1 MEYFTLNNGLEV
13 IFEKQQKTKV
23 CSIYFAIKTGSVNEP
38 EELAGVSH
46 FLEHLLFKGK
56 ATATV
61 IESCGGYLNAYTSLD
76 ETVFYITLP
85 SENFEIG
92 IKEIKNLVYNLSF
105 SKEEVELEKNII
117 IEELKG
123 GKDNPFKLLYEK
135 IFEKTFQN
143 IGYKRPVIGLKESIK
158 SITHEKILEYYK
170 NYYSPSNST
179 LIIVGDLIEDDV
191 IRKVEEIFSDI
202 KCEKNSI
209 IELDFKENEKN
220 NFNIF
225 VEKLDCSHFY
235 LGISFKLPKFNSDDF
250 VSLDVFANFFGSGQ
264 SSYLVK
270 KLKKEK
276 ELVLD
281 IASYIYP
288 MKYFSI
294 FLITA
299 IVSTDKDIKLVLS
312 EIFNELEFFQKNE
325 LTLTD
330 IEKSVLN
337 LKSEIYYDKESC
349 SEEAKKILF
358 YHIITGDYK
367 NEKIYI
373 RKLNKITPKKIKNAV
388 KNWLDKNFATVVML
402 SPVDLEFNE
411 ITSNVYSLKKNLK
424 KRELI
429 KLDNGIKIIFE
440 KIKRTPI
447 VAYKIGAFG
456 GLRFENENNNGISY
470 LLAKYLTK
478 GSVNYSENEI
488 FEQIESRGGELI
500 SFSGRNSIGISG
512 YVLKN
517 ELLRSFEVL
526 KDIIFNSIFP
536 EYKLNRLKN
545 EILGRIKLE
554 KDTPME
560 YALRLF
566 YKNIFKGHHYQ
577 FDIKGEE
584 KNIKKFKVTEVKEF
598 YKKIF
603 VPENIVFSFAGD
615 FTIQQ
620 KDEII
625 ESLNLI
631 KSAGEFCIKEKKLPD
646 KIKEQRI
653 VEKYNKNQSYI
664 ITGFIA
670 PEHGHKDSFAMTLIK
685 NALGNQSGRLFNN
698 IREKL
703 GLCYAIFPFYL
714 NGIDGGC
721 FGIYVNTDKKLTEK
735 VLKELDLLI
744 DELVENGITEEE
756 LNLAR
761 NYLIGNYKIS
771 QQKFISIAGNNF
783 FNELYG
789 FGLNFEKKY
798 LQKIKTLS
806 KDEVDKVIK
815 KYFTS
820 PRITLCL
827 N

>member
-1 MEYFTLNNGLEV
+1 MEYFTLSNGLEV
-13 IFEKQQKTKV
+13 IFEKQNKIKV

-38 EELAGVSH
+38 DDLSGISH

-56 ATATV
+56 ATATI

-76 ETVFYITLP
+76 ETVFYVTIP

-92 IKEIKNLVYNLSF
+92 LKEIKNLIYNPSF

-135 IFEKTFQN
+135 IFENTFQN
-143 IGYKRPVIGLKESIK
+143 IGYKKPVIGLKK
-158 SITHEKILEYYK
+158 SIQSITYEKILEYYK
-170 NYYSPSNST
+170 KYYSPTNST
-179 LIIVGDLIEDDV
+179 LIIVGDLNEDDV
-191 IRKVEEIFSDI
+191 KIKVENTFSDI
-202 KCEKNSI
+202 KCNNN
-209 IELDFKENEKN
+209 IEGLDFQENEKN
-220 NFNIF
+220 KFNIII
-225 VEKLDCSHFY
+225 EKLDCSHFY
-235 LGISFKLPKFNSDDF
+235 LGISFKLPEFNSEDF
-250 VSLDVFANFFGSGQ
+250 VALDVFANFLGSGQ

-299 IVSTDKDIKLVLS
+299 IVSTEKDINLVLS
-312 EIFNELEFFQKNE
+312 EIFNELESFQKNE

-358 YHIITGDYK
+358 YHIITGNYK
-367 NEKIYI
+367 NENIYI
-373 RKLNKITPKKIKNAV
+373 KKLNKITPKKIKSVV
-388 KNWLDKNFATVVML
+388 KKWLDKSFATVVIL
-402 SPVDLEFNE
+402 SPIDLKLNE
-411 ITSNVYSLKKNLK
+411 IASNINLFKKNFK

-429 KLDNGIKIIFE
+429 KLDNGIRVIFE

-456 GLRFENENNNGISY
+456 GLRFEDENNNGISY

-478 GSVNYSENEI
+478 GSINYSENEI

-512 YVLKN
+512 YILKE

-526 KDIIFNSIFP
+526 KDIIFNSTLP

-554 KDTPME
+554 KDNPME
-560 YALRLF
+560 YALKLF
-566 YKNIFKGHHYQ
+566 YKNIFSGHHYR

-584 KNIKKFKVTEVKEF
+584 KNIKSFKVDQVKKF

-615 FTIQQ
+615 YNHEQ
-620 KDEII
+620 KDEILK
-625 ESLNLI
+625 SLNSI
-631 KSAGEFCIKEKKLPD
+631 KAVGIFSLPEKRLPN
-646 KIKEQRI
+646 KIKEQII
-653 VEKYNKNQSYI
+653 VDKYNKNQAYI
-664 ITGFIA
+664 ITGFLA

-685 NALGNQSGRLFNN
+685 NALGNQSGRLFNY

-714 NGIDGGC
+714 NGVDGGC
-721 FGIYVNTDKKLTEK
+721 FGIYVNTDKKLVET
-735 VLKELDLLI
+735 VLRELDLMI
-744 DELVENGITEEE
+744 KELLKNGITEEE
-756 LNLAR
+756 LQLAR

-806 KDEVDKVIK
+806 KYEIDKVIK
-815 KYFTS
+815 KYFTN